1 MSSRILLKYIVIFL
15 VCLAAFGKTAQC
27 QHVESSSVKDSAK
40 KEEGFNPGKLI
51 FEHIGDSY
59 EWHIATIGE
68 HHISIPLLAILYS
81 SNKGLV
87 VFPIS
92 NLHHGELEYQG
103 FRIAKEDEK
112 NAGKIIEKRQDG
124 TWARPVIDLSITK
137 NVLSIFISVFLL
149 IYIFLTVSK
158 RYTQKPFESPKG
170 LQNAVEVIILFV
182 RDDVAKSS
190 IGPKKYERFMPY
202 LLTVFF
208 FILIN
213 NLLGLV
219 PFPPGGANITGNIA
233 VTLVLAVITFVITTV
248 NGNKNYWL
256 HIINMPGVPWWL
268 KFPIPLMPIVEIM
281 GLFIKPFVL
290 MVRLFANMTAG
301 HIVALGFYSLI
312 FIFGHMSVFAGY
324 GVSPLSIL
332 FTVFMGMLELLVA
345 FIQAYVFTF
354 LSALYFGMATEVH
367 HH

>member
-1 MSSRILLKYIVIFL
+1 MSSRILTKFIVVIL
-15 VCLAAFGKTAQC
+15 VCLFVFGKAVQSEP
-27 QHVESSSVKDSAK
+27 VEHARHEDSTK

-59 EWHIATIGE
+59 EWHIATVGE
-68 HHISIPLLAILYS
+68 LHISIPLLAIVYS

-87 VFPIS
+87 FFPVS
-92 NLHHGELEYQG
+92 RFHHGQHEHEG
-103 FRIAKEDEK
+103 FRIAKEGEK
-112 NAGKIIEKRQDG
+112 DAGKIVEQQADG
-124 TWARPVIDLSITK
+124 TWKRPIIDLSITK
-137 NVLSIFISVFLL
+137 NVLSIFISVILL
-149 IYIFLTVSK
+149 IYIFLAVSK
-158 RYTQKPFESPKG
+158 RYQERPLQAPTG

-182 RDDVAKSS
+182 RDDVVKSS
-190 IGPKKYERFMPY
+190 IGAKNYERFMPY

-233 VTLVLAVITFVITTV
+233 VTAVLAAITFIITSI
-248 NGNKNYWL
+248 NGNKNYWM
-256 HIINMPGVPWWL
+256 HIVNMPGVPWWL
-268 KFPIPLMPIVEIM
+268 KFPVPLMPIVEIM

-312 FIFGHMSVFAGY
+312 FIFGHMNVFAGY
-324 GVSPLSIL
+324 AVSPLSIL
-332 FTVFMGMLELLVA
+332 FTVFMGLLELLVA

-354 LSALYFGMATEVH
+354 LSALYFGMATEEH